1 MEPLIGYSHST
12 ESLGTVDGPG
22 IRYVVFMQGCPMRC
36 QYCHNPDSWAIGKGT
51 PKTSDEILQ
60 DMEKYRAFMKNG
72 GLTVSGGEPML
83 QAEFVTELFK
93 KAKDRGFHTALD
105 TSGVLFDPRHPEKT
119 DPLLKVTDLILLDI
133 KHIDGEEHRKLTGH
147 SNENILAFAQYLR
160 DQQIPVWIR
169 HVVVP
174 GITDQPSALRKL
186 GRFLAELDNMKAL
199 DVLPYHTMGKTK
211 YKQLG
216 MPYPLGD
223 IPALT
228 KEEAICARGIIL
240 DGMKEKFREET
251 L

>member
-1 MEPLIGYSHST
+1 M
-12 ESLGTVDGPG
+12 
-22 IRYVVFMQGCPMRC
+22 
-36 QYCHNPDSWAIGKGT
+36 
-51 PKTSDEILQ
+51 
-60 DMEKYRAFMKNG
+60 
-72 GLTVSGGEPML
+72 
-83 QAEFVTELFK
+83 
-93 KAKDRGFHTALD
+93 
-105 TSGVLFDPRHPEKT
+105 
-119 DPLLKVTDLILLDI
+119 DI